1 MKEESEGEHE
11 TNVEAPSTG
20 WTNKSSAHVVET
32 LSRSSLVNSVN
43 KRRQNRPFVN
53 DESMLSNDRDT
64 AVNTTSEGSV
74 SWPKNERGQFRGM
87 VNHMRRK
94 LQSMT
99 KKSNDKEQFKVIHAH
114 LVKYMGDNRGRQQL
128 VLPIPV
134 GDWGTV
140 QQLLNCLKKKK
151 L

>member
-1 MKEESEGEHE
+1 
-11 TNVEAPSTG
+11 
-20 WTNKSSAHVVET
+20 
-32 LSRSSLVNSVN
+32 
-43 KRRQNRPFVN
+43 
-53 DESMLSNDRDT
+53 
-64 AVNTTSEGSV
+64 
-74 SWPKNERGQFRGM
+74 
-87 VNHMRRK
+87 
-94 LQSMT
+94 MT